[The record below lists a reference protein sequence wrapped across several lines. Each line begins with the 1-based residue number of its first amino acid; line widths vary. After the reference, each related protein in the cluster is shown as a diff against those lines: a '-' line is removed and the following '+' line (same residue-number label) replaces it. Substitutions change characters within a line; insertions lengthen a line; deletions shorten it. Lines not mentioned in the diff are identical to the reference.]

1 MVIVLLNNKTVHTHR
16 TGCFSDYMRPYQ
28 GSKVTQEGWR
38 VDNAVYSVIHM
49 NESVNKENI

>member
-16 TGCFSDYMRPYQ
+16 TGCFRGCMRPYQ